1 MDTQYLTHHQ
11 LVQQSYSKQGLAGAD
26 PTYGHVA
33 FVEAVNADGSLYISE
48 MNVRGLNV
56 ISYHVQSQQALQ
68 LKQHTSVSNM
78 NEMTVS

>member
-11 LVQQSYSKQGLAGAD
+11 LVQQSYSNKGLAGAD

-56 ISYHVQSQQALQ
+56 ISYRTISASVAAQA
-68 LKQHTSVSNM
+68 TYIRF
-78 NEMTVS
+78 